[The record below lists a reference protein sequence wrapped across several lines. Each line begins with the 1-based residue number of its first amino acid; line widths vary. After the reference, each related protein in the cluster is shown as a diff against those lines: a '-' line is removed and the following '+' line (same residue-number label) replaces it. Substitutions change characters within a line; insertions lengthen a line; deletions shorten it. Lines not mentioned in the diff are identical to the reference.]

1 MTKPSDVI
9 REHARTLVRSVLHDE
24 AGLAK
29 MVKKMVRHTINEYR
43 GRFLLE
49 LIQNGY
55 DAHTEGGTT
64 GRIAI
69 HFDETEGAHGV
80 LYVANGGNPLSQSNF
95 ERMASLGDSD
105 KSIGAGVGNK
115 GVGFKSVFQVCQ
127 VPEVYSA
134 IDPSDAGFG
143 GFSFRFGTFEDLLE
157 HVDGDEQAAHQ
168 VAEDL
173 SLSLL
178 TVPLE
183 DVPEGASALR
193 AEGYVT
199 VLRLPARSASASALI
214 AESITG
220 LMGASPPVMLF
231 LERLE
236 LLSVRPSS
244 TADPTVLRREPGPSL
259 AASPTAASPGAD
271 TLEALTSGTVVLDGA
286 TSFKVFKALVPPD
299 LLRAALEESVEQEAL
314 DERWLEWDA
323 DAYVSVAVGEDS
335 VIEGG
340 TAYTYLPMG
349 EGAPSPIAGHV
360 NAPFVTNFA
369 RVGLDHEQPVNKLL
383 LGQIAE
389 LCIRAS
395 DSIAAADGVANTV
408 VDLLAWDDHL
418 DTLAAACDRLH
429 CLSMA
434 ETVRLPDGRG
444 AWTPL
449 SQIHVWPAG
458 ETTVI
463 DSAAVTLYTAAELL
477 DTSRVDEV
485 RIGMLLELA
494 EFLDVSINPSEVE
507 LAGWIEELAR
517 ALVGQGL
524 QAETWEAFYDD
535 LPMLFNDGAALQGRE
550 IILAVDGSLVPC
562 NEPTEAEG
570 DGSRRRR
577 RSRSV
582 FFQPRTAGDRGD
594 AADDEDPDDDT
605 LAGTGSA
612 ASDGGHAPDFRPPRT
627 LRGRL
632 TLVHPELVWRKG
644 TQRTAGREFLE
655 SRHLVQPFRTSGLL
669 ALLGRV
675 MRTVTSDNVKRD
687 ALEYAFRLFAREPER
702 HARELSAVGLHVPT
716 QSGAWI
722 EATSARFGSHW
733 DVPGARDLA
742 AIASAATDDTPELKA
757 LAELLLAGP
766 DVFART
772 DSADDTAGLPGS
784 ESDAK
789 ASPAQAQAS
798 MGRWQTFLQT
808 IGVTTTLPVLSVAD
822 NRELMGRSLRADT
835 IAGWNL
841 PTGLPGDVAA
851 QWRELVPETGY
862 TARPETVFHTS
873 DGIHWLTGQSEIG
886 QLPKRDRASYAR
898 CVLRTLPTLRP
909 EHWRSTWRRK
919 SRGGF
924 EWAVPTPLAAFVKQA
939 AWVPVSR
946 AGDNVDLR
954 APGDSWYVRPGEE
967 MAANYSPLVEPS
979 LRRLLDS
986 TGSSARTLEET
997 GLRVWGSREDAAAL
1011 IDHLTALFDSRDL
1024 SDAGAE
1030 HLRDSLAKAWG
1041 EVGDPTYLDR
1051 PQVEEG
1057 LVVDRS
1063 GHMELMKPDR
1073 AGEERIFV
1081 VGAGDR
1087 STTARLIRDIGWPV
1101 VAVDTHA
1108 VERLREVA
1116 HSVIQNAWH
1125 EDVVVADDWDLEVLI
1140 DGSRW
1145 DPSCDGSRLVEEV
1158 PWLPLVIA
1166 CTLRYPRSG
1175 GGGVGR
1181 NLERHLEALNVIQVV
1196 RCTQVAIE
1204 TAAGEQALPARLR
1217 GVLTVPG
1224 SNPTLLVERMQEPFT
1239 WAELATV
1246 AEAALE
1252 LIGQSRYIADLALTI
1267 SRMRDDPA
1275 KPIHEPEAAEIADI
1289 IDQPLV
1295 RVLETEGR
1303 VYGSVA
1309 GLVHRILPTAVQL
1322 WGSDAIERLDHGA
1335 VTTRDEVQTV
1345 LTDLAAGD
1353 AAPVVRLLEH
1363 GGRSLDG
1370 NTVRRAMEVSL
1381 AEYNETLRKHFP
1393 SAPLVDNSASHHEVF
1408 ALRRT
1413 QRRSDVID
1421 WMRAARL
1428 PSFDAGQVQDDWPEL
1443 RELRFLE
1450 PDPEW
1455 GTSVDDLSNSDM
1467 DRHID
1472 SLVTSMFGPRR
1483 DEIRLEPWID
1493 VRQRN
1498 GGAELRQRLESVE
1511 QLARA
1516 WHRKH
1521 ADAAA
1526 DPEAG
1531 ERVDVGVGVDADFVS
1546 SSIRTLDASGA
1557 LDFVVLDS
1565 VLLLE
1570 WLDRLDLWPAPMPLS
1585 ATAADLG
1592 LSESDLASAATEQ
1605 DAAKAAKIRAERQL
1619 ILHDEVIEVDP
1630 AFANV
1635 VEKVTSLLET
1645 EPSSLNTRFKTTT
1658 LESLASEGSRRG
1670 RGAGKGGSKPGE
1682 RRKRMSDAQR
1692 DAIGLTGEMVAFHWL
1707 RNREP
1712 SPVDE
1717 TCWRSSYVSFVF
1729 PGILGDDSLGYDF
1742 AVPRAEGQVF
1752 YEVKAT
1758 SAEDAVTIELGESE
1772 VAMAQAY
1779 SRGKKSDRWRLLVV
1793 EDALSTEPR
1802 VLMLPNPFTP
1812 QSRGLYRFVGNGVRL
1827 RFSPQSD

>member
-1 MTKPSDVI
+1 MPRDVI
-9 REHARTLVRSVLHDE
+9 REHARTLVRSVLQDE
-24 AGLAK
+24 AGLGK

-55 DAHTEGGTT
+55 DAHPDAGTD
-64 GRIAI
+64 GRLAI
-69 HFDETEGAHGV
+69 HFDETEGDHGV

-95 ERMASLGDSD
+95 ERMSSLGDSD

-115 GVGFKSVFQVCQ
+115 GVGFKSVFQVCE

-134 IDPSDAGFG
+134 INSSDRGFAGY
-143 GFSFRFGTFEDLLE
+143 SFRFGTFEDLLG
-157 HVDGDEQAAHQ
+157 HVDGDEHVAHR
-168 VAEDL
+168 VAENL

-183 DVPEGASALR
+183 EVPPGASSLR

-199 VLRLPARSASASALI
+199 VLRLPARSARAASLI
-214 AESITG
+214 AESTSA
-220 LMGASPPVMLF
+220 LMEASPPVMLF

-236 LLSVRPSS
+236 LLSVRAS
-244 TADPTVLRREPGPSL
+244 AGDEPTVLRRELRPGH
-259 AASPTAASPGAD
+259 AALPGATSPATD
-271 TLEALTSGTVVLDGA
+271 TSDAVTIGTVVLDGEA
-286 TSFKVFKALVPPD
+286 SFKVFKALVPPE
-299 LLRAALEESVEQEAL
+299 LLRTALEESVEQEAL
-314 DERWLEWDA
+314 DERWLEWDT
-323 DAYVSVAVGEDS
+323 DAYVSVAVGEGS
-335 VIEGG
+335 VIERG

-349 EGAPSPIAGHV
+349 EGAHSPIAGHV

-369 RVGLDHEQPVNKLL
+369 RVGLDHEQPVNKLML
-383 LGQIAE
+383 SQIAE

-395 DSIAAADGVANTV
+395 DLIAAADGDANTV
-408 VDLLAWDDHL
+408 VDLMAWNDHL
-418 DTLAAACDRLH
+418 DVLAAACDRLH
-429 CLSMA
+429 GVSTA
-434 ETVRLPDGRG
+434 ERVLLPDERG

-449 SQIHVWPAG
+449 SHIHVWPAG
-458 ETTVI
+458 QTTAVV
-463 DSAAVTLYTAAELL
+463 SAAVTANTAAQLL
-477 DTSRVDEV
+477 DTSRVDND
-485 RIGMLLELA
+485 RNDMLLQLA
-494 EFLDVSINPSEVE
+494 EELDVSVNPSEFE
-507 LAGWIEELAR
+507 LAGWVEELAA
-517 ALVGQGL
+517 ALVSQGVS
-524 QAETWEAFYDD
+524 AETWAAFYDD
-535 LPMLFNDGAALQGRE
+535 LPLLFRDGTALQGRE
-550 IILAVDGSLVPC
+550 IILAVDGSLVAC
-562 NEPTEAEG
+562 NQPTEAEG

-582 FFQPRTAGDRGD
+582 FFQPRTAVDRTD

-605 LAGTGSA
+605 LAAADSA
-612 ASDGGHAPDFRPPRT
+612 ANDGEHAPDFQPPRT

-632 TLVHPELVWRKG
+632 TLVHPDLVWRRG

-702 HARELSAVGLHVPT
+702 HARELAAVGLHVPT
-716 QSGAWI
+716 QAGAWI
-722 EATSARFGSHW
+722 EATSARFGSPW
-733 DVPGARDLA
+733 DVPGALDLA
-742 AIASAATDDTPELKA
+742 AIASAATDETPELRV
-757 LAELLLAGP
+757 LAERLLAAP

-772 DSADDTAGLPGS
+772 AGADAPVGSSGESAANPI
-784 ESDAK
+784 
-789 ASPAQAQAS
+789 PALATIE
-798 MGRWQTFLQT
+798 RWEIFLQT
-808 IGVTTTLPVLSVAD
+808 IGVTTTLPILSVSD
-822 NRELMGRSLRADT
+822 NRELMGRALRADT
-835 IAGWNL
+835 IARWNL

-851 QWRELVPETGY
+851 QWGEGLPETGY

-873 DGIHWLTGQSEIG
+873 DNVYWFTGQSEVG
-886 QLPKRDRASYAR
+886 QLPRRDRASYAR
-898 CVLRTLPTLRP
+898 CMVRTLPALRP
-909 EHWRSTWRRK
+909 EHWYSTWRRK
-919 SRGGF
+919 SRGGY
-924 EWAVPTPLAAFVKQA
+924 EQAVPTPLAAFVQQA
-939 AWVPVSR
+939 AWVPISS
-946 AGDNVDLR
+946 AGEAVDFR
-954 APGDSWYVRPGEE
+954 TPDDSWYVRPGDE

-986 TGSSARTLEET
+986 SGRTSRTLGET
-997 GLRVWGSREDAAAL
+997 GLRVWGSRKDAAAL
-1011 IDHLTALFDSRDL
+1011 IDHLTALFDARDL
-1024 SDAGAE
+1024 SDAGAD
-1030 HLRDSLAKAWG
+1030 HLRDSLAKAWS
-1041 EVGDPTYLDR
+1041 EVGDPAFPDR
-1051 PQVEEG
+1051 PRVEAG

-1063 GHMELMKPDR
+1063 GRMELMTPET

-1081 VGAGDR
+1081 VGSQDR

-1101 VAVDTHA
+1101 VAVDTDDL
-1108 VERLREVA
+1108 ERLREVA
-1116 HSVIQNAWH
+1116 RNVIAHAWH
-1125 EDVVVADDWDLEVLI
+1125 EDVVVADDWDLKVLI
-1140 DGSRW
+1140 DGTRW
-1145 DPSCDGSRLVEEV
+1145 DPSIHGSRLVEEV

-1166 CTLRYPRSG
+1166 CTMRYPRSG

-1181 NLERHLEALNVIQVV
+1181 NLERHLEALDVIQVV
-1196 RCTQVAIE
+1196 RCRQVAIE

-1217 GVLTVPG
+1217 GVLALPG
-1224 SNPTLLVERMQEPFT
+1224 SNPTLLVERMQEPLT
-1239 WAELATV
+1239 WAQLATV

-1252 LIGQSRYIADLALTI
+1252 LIGQSRCIADLALTI
-1267 SRMRDDPA
+1267 SRMTDDPGKA
-1275 KPIHEPEAAEIADI
+1275 IHEPEAAEIADI

-1309 GLVHRILPTAVQL
+1309 GLVLRILPTAVQL
-1322 WGSDAIERLDHGA
+1322 WGAEAIERLDHGA
-1335 VTTRDEVQTV
+1335 ITTRDEVQTV

-1353 AAPVVRLLEH
+1353 AALVSRLLEH

-1370 NTVRRAMEVSL
+1370 NAVRRAMGVSL
-1381 AEYNETLRKHFP
+1381 AEYNDVLRKHFP
-1393 SAPLVDNSASHHEVF
+1393 SAHLVDNSASHLEVF

-1413 QRRSDVID
+1413 QRRSEVID
-1421 WMRAARL
+1421 WMRAARYTN
-1428 PSFDAGQVQDDWPEL
+1428 FEARQIQDDWPEL

-1455 GTSVDDLSNSDM
+1455 GTTLDELSNAVM
-1467 DRHID
+1467 DAHID
-1472 SLVTSMFGPRR
+1472 SLVSSMFGPRR
-1483 DEIRLEPWID
+1483 EEVRLEPWTE
-1493 VRQRN
+1493 VRKHN
-1498 GGAELRQRLESVE
+1498 GGAELRQQLECLE

-1521 ADAAA
+1521 ADAAS

-1531 ERVDVGVGVDADFVS
+1531 ERADGAAGVDAEFVS
-1546 SSIRTLDASGA
+1546 SSVRTLDAAGA

-1565 VLLLE
+1565 ALLLD
-1570 WLDRLDLWPAPMPLS
+1570 WLDRLDLWPAPMPLL

-1592 LSESDLASAATEQ
+1592 LSESDLAMAATEQ
-1605 DAAKAAKIRAERQL
+1605 DAAKAAKMRAARQL
-1619 ILHDEVIEVDP
+1619 TLHDEVIEVDP
-1630 AFANV
+1630 AFENV
-1635 VEKVTSLLET
+1635 VEKVTALLESQ
-1645 EPSSLNTRFKTTT
+1645 PSSLNTRYTTT
-1658 LESLASEGSRRG
+1658 ALQTFAAEGRWRG
-1670 RGAGKGGSKPGE
+1670 RGAGKGGSQPAE
-1682 RRKRMSDAQR
+1682 RPKRMSDAQR

-1758 SAEDAVTIELGESE
+1758 SAEEAATIELGESE
-1772 VAMAQAY
+1772 VAMAQEF

-1793 EDALSTEPR
+1793 EDVLSTEPR
-1802 VLMLPNPFTP
+1802 VLMLPNPFAP

-1827 RFSPQSD
+1827 RFAPKPIA